1 MFFVKE
7 NWNFGIFGIWCVEKF
22 SGNECQNEELVQ
34 GVQELGT
41 CNADTLFMRLEW
53 LYFILFL

>member
-1 MFFVKE
+1 MKE